1 MTSYLNDNT
10 IWKLYFMI
18 KYIWN
23 FILMICI
30 VSRCFDHTIWII
42 FRLTKWLKLH
52 VMESMPNCWEHTD
65 DFNIGKGI
73 VLKLLILYM
82 SLYNI
87 HTSSGYHYFI
97 FFIRNPKWIF
107 VFMRFWIN
115 LMCSK
120 YFGNE
125 GIIIIE
131 SLWFWSKHQDYKL
144 WFGVRICRS
153 HSNKLT
159 PETLQYFDVCYKS

>member
-1 MTSYLNDNT
+1 
-10 IWKLYFMI
+10 
-18 KYIWN
+18 
-23 FILMICI
+23 
-30 VSRCFDHTIWII
+30 
-42 FRLTKWLKLH
+42 
-52 VMESMPNCWEHTD
+52 
-65 DFNIGKGI
+65 
-73 VLKLLILYM
+73 
-82 SLYNI
+82 
-87 HTSSGYHYFI
+87 
-97 FFIRNPKWIF
+97 
-107 VFMRFWIN
+107 
-115 LMCSK
+115 MCSK